1 MNFSDESNKN
11 FTDFSALYEEQLQSV
26 SLPAKLAG
34 SFTLKNC
41 LKHSGHREIYLLAD
55 KTGTLYILKKTS
67 GKQLPQLKQE
77 RHIFEILKDIKDLAI
92 PRYIDCWEEQ
102 GCCYLLR
109 TYIEGCSLSDYF
121 NHRLYLSDM
130 EIIHYMLAICD
141 LISTLHHQHPPI
153 IHRDIKPENFIIQ
166 KGTGILYLVDFDTA
180 RVYTP
185 DKSRDTMLVGTPSHA
200 APEQFGFSQS
210 DVRTDIYALGKTL
223 LYLTYGN
230 TEITDLKSSSIAKPF
245 QKMIT
250 HCTDFTPDKRY
261 SDINQLIRSLKHY
274 QRHLNFSRSYARQ
287 IGTSILLLAFGIF
300 LGYITGSIQGKQ
312 NLTDYIH
319 TDNNINTSSQE
330 DNNPADTTDLNK
342 ADNASTKNST
352 STENDTE
359 QTKNDSSDETTS
371 VKSPVEVSLLEQ
383 SGVLE
388 CDLLQFQD
396 MVNQIILDYYKSD
409 PDAMVKDYEI
419 LTNALYQDEALNQ
432 ITGTDYG
439 DFDEAPDSIFQAP
452 IVRIRDLLAYR
463 NQILKRYQGSYDS
476 YKDAIF
482 MSMNGYLDS
491 QTANTE
497 CALYLYATSSDEEAV
512 DNNYQHALADVL
524 YSLINSFNMVDEAED
539 TQPD

>member
-1 MNFSDESNKN
+1 MNFFDTSDNLKAFS
-11 FTDFSALYEEQLQSV
+11 DFYEKQLQAI
-26 SLPAKLAG
+26 SLPDKLAG
-34 SFTLKNC
+34 NFILKSC
-41 LKHSGHREIYLLAD
+41 LKQSEHREIYLLAD
-55 KTGTLYILKKTS
+55 ENNNLYILKKQS
-67 GKQLPQLKQE
+67 GKQISQLLQE
-77 RHIFEILKDIKDLAI
+77 QQIFEILKDIKNLAI
-92 PRYIDCWEEQ
+92 PQYIDCWQEH
-102 GCCYLLR
+102 GCCFLLR

-121 NHRLYLSDM
+121 DHRLHLSDL
-130 EIIHYMLAICD
+130 EIINYMLDICY
-141 LISTLHHQHPPI
+141 LISILHHQHPPI

-166 KGTGILYLVDFDTA
+166 KGTAILYLVDFDTA

-230 TEITDLKSSSIAKPF
+230 TEVKDLKSSSIAKPF

-250 HCTDFTPDKRY
+250 HCTDFTPNKRY

-274 QRHLNFSRSYARQ
+274 QRHLNFSKSYARRMG
-287 IGTSILLLAFGIF
+287 IAILLLALGIS
-300 LGYITGSIQGKQ
+300 LGYMTGSIQGKQ
-312 NLTDYIH
+312 SLAGYIH
-319 TDNNINTSSQE
+319 TDNNINTSSQQ

-342 ADNASTKNST
+342 ADNASTENST

-371 VKSPVEVSLLEQ
+371 VKSPVEVSLFEQ

-409 PDAMVKDYEI
+409 PDAMVKDYKI
-419 LTNALYQDEALNQ
+419 LTNALYQDKALNQ
-432 ITGTDYG
+432 VAGTDYA
-439 DFDEAPDSIFQAP
+439 DSNEEPNSIFQAP
-452 IVRIRDLLAYR
+452 VVRIRDSLAYR
-463 NQILKRYQGSYDS
+463 NQILKRYQGSYDN

-482 MSMNGYLDS
+482 MNMNGYLDS
-491 QTANTE
+491 NIADAE
-497 CALYLYATSSDEEAV
+497 CCLYLYATSSGEEAV
-512 DNNYQHALADVL
+512 DNYYQHALADIL
-524 YSLINSFNMVDEAED
+524 YNLILSFDMVDEAED
-539 TQPD
+539 TQLD